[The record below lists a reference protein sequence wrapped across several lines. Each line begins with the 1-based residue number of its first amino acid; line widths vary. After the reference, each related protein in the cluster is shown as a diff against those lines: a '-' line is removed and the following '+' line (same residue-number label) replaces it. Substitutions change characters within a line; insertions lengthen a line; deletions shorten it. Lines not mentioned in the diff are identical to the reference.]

1 MRFCPETLTLARII
15 SVFKRVE
22 NLNISISKQ
31 LINELSISYTNESY
45 TTREQQQE
53 YTYIV
58 PSIVD
63 RLLTKTNQV
72 AVPAVAPV
80 NWACGGDGYQV

>member
-1 MRFCPETLTLARII
+1 MNSRLVTQT
-15 SVFKRVE
+15 SQK
-22 NLNISISKQ
+22 
-31 LINELSISYTNESY
+31 
-45 TTREQQQE
+45 TREQQQE

-63 RLLTKTNQV
+63 RLLTKTNRA

-80 NWACGGDGYQV
+80 KWACGGDGNQV